1 MTRVKDF
8 VMQTARTHYKHKL
21 SVNCCIGMRPCIVG
35 SPVIAS
41 LVFSVIIGTRPIHSW
56 NNAHQRRHSS
66 VNPPMV
72 RTVHWSQNIR
82 SKQCNFLCAQRNRAL
97 QLPALPEAASVVVP
111 SLLGT
116 FGSSIGS
123 VFILAIIVLIHESG
137 HYLAAKRFGIAVE
150 EFSIGFGP
158 KIFGT
163 ANPEQEEFNLRWIPL
178 GGYVRFPE
186 NYNMTL
192 ARELQL
198 VDLLASED
206 FIRQRQPGLMEQI
219 VNALSL
225 GFVEDFLWQKEKQR
239 RQKELQ
245 NQLRLEQS
253 LPWWK
258 RFGVKKAN
266 TGKDVGTE
274 IEYYDDPS
282 LLQNRP
288 WVERAIVLS
297 GGVIFNLLL
306 AFCIYFGQINIGP
319 GLPVPTFD
327 NGIVV
332 ASPPRRDAAANGLLR
347 QGDIILRVNGIDV
360 MPSHSAPSVYA
371 SQKAITEFI
380 SQIRS
385 TPEGESMTLTI
396 VHPNE
401 KKPVDVSV
409 QPKRSSVNGPV
420 TIGTLLA
427 PNYKQTD
434 LVQTKNPLQAAMF
447 AFQYVLTTTQETA
460 HGVLALIAMFLSG
473 LMGGGS
479 TGASAGVAQVA
490 GPLGL
495 IRTGSDVVASQDGTA
510 IFLFMAAISV
520 NLAVINSLPLPALDG
535 GQLLFVLSEAVT
547 GRKVNQRVQ
556 EQLTAVAVLFLL
568 LVSASTF
575 VGDLNAVF
583 TGR

>member
-1 MTRVKDF
+1 MVRI
-8 VMQTARTHYKHKL
+8 R
-21 SVNCCIGMRPCIVG
+21 CRRGMRTCIIDI
-35 SPVIAS
+35 PVIAL
-41 LVFSVIIGTRPIHSW
+41 LVLSVISATRPVQAWYNARPQRCHS
-56 NNAHQRRHSS
+56 RL
-66 VNPPMV
+66 NPSIVP
-72 RTVHWSQNIR
+72 TAHWSQKIQ
-82 SKQCNFLCAQRNRAL
+82 SKQCIVLCSPPTRAL
-97 QLPALPEAASVVVP
+97 HLPALPEAASAVVP

-123 VFILAIIVLIHESG
+123 IFILAVIIIIHESG

-163 ANPEQEEFNLRWIPL
+163 SNPEQEEFNLRWIPL

-186 NYNMTL
+186 NYNVTL
-192 ARELQL
+192 ARELQQ

-206 FIRQRQPGLMEQI
+206 FIRQRRPGLLEQI

-225 GFVEDFLWQKEKQR
+225 GFVEDYLWQKEKKR
-239 RQKELQ
+239 RQNELQ
-245 NQLRLEQS
+245 NQLQFEQS

-258 RFGVKKAN
+258 RFGVKKTSKAV
-266 TGKDVGTE
+266 KDVGTE
-274 IEYYDDPS
+274 IVYYDDPS

-288 WVERAIVLS
+288 WVERAVVLS

-306 AFCIYFGQINIGP
+306 AFAIYFGQINFGP
-319 GLPVPTFD
+319 GLLVPTFD

-332 ASPPRRDAAANGLLR
+332 ASPPRTDAAANGVLR
-347 QGDIILRVNGIDV
+347 QGDVILRANGVDF
-360 MPSHSAPSVYA
+360 MPPSSEPSLTT

-385 TPEGESMTLTI
+385 TPEGEAITLTV
-396 VHPNE
+396 VHPNQ
-401 KKPVDVSV
+401 KAPVDVSV
-409 QPKRSSVNGPV
+409 QPKRSSENGPL

-427 PNYKQTD
+427 PNYKQMD
-434 LVQTKNPLQAAMF
+434 VVKSKNPFQAAAF
-447 AFQYVLTTTQETA
+447 AFHYVLTTTQETA
-460 HGVLALIAMFLSG
+460 NGVLALIVMFLSG
-473 LMGGGS
+473 FVNGGS
-479 TGASAGVAQVA
+479 STASAGVAQVA

-510 IFLFMAAISV
+510 IFMFMAAISV

-535 GQLLFVLSEAVT
+535 GQLLFVLSEAVS

>member
-1 MTRVKDF
+1 MMK
-8 VMQTARTHYKHKL
+8 MAPSL
-21 SVNCCIGMRPCIVG
+21 RPALLFLILFCVG
-35 SPVIAS
+35 GSS
-41 LVFSVIIGTRPIHSW
+41 PIHAW
-56 NNAHQRRHSS
+56 IHQNAVPRLQVHSS
-66 VNPPMV
+66 VHPSIPS
-72 RTVHWSQNIR
+72 VHILSGKRQASPFSPR
-82 SKQCNFLCAQRNRAL
+82 FCRQTLGKSLY
-97 QLPALPEAASVVVP
+97 ALPQAAAAAP

-116 FGSSIGS
+116 LGSSIGS
-123 VFILAIIVLIHESG
+123 IFILAIIILIHESG

-158 KIFGT
+158 KIVGT
-163 ANPEQEEFNLRWIPL
+163 ANPEEEEFNLRWIPL

-186 NYNMTL
+186 NYNTTL
-192 ARELQL
+192 ARELQQA
-198 VDLLASED
+198 DLLASEE
-206 FIRQRQPGLMEQI
+206 FIRQRQPALFEQI

-225 GFVEDFLWQKEKQR
+225 GFVEDYLWQTEKKR
-239 RQKELQ
+239 RQQEVKSQQE
-245 NQLRLEQS
+245 LEQS

-258 RFGVKKAN
+258 RFGRRKALKAVRDLA
-266 TGKDVGTE
+266 TDV
-274 IEYYDDPS
+274 EYYDDPS

-288 WVERAIVLS
+288 WVERAVVLS
-297 GGVIFNLLL
+297 GGVIFNLIL
-306 AFCIYFGQINIGP
+306 AFVIYFGQINIGP
-319 GLPVPTFD
+319 GLPIPTFD

-332 ASPPRRDAAANGLLR
+332 ASPPRVDAAANGVLR
-347 QGDIILRVNGIDV
+347 QGDIILRVNGADV
-360 MPSHSAPSVYA
+360 MSSASAPSVTA
-371 SQKAITEFI
+371 SQAAITKFI

-385 TPEGESMTLTI
+385 TPEGESLTLTI
-396 VHPNE
+396 VHPNQ
-401 KKPVDVSV
+401 KNKPVDVVV
-409 QPKRSSVNGPV
+409 QPKRSSTNGPL

-434 LVQTKNPLQAAMF
+434 LLQTKNPIQAAIF
-447 AFQYVLTTTQETA
+447 AFQYVLTTTQDTA
-460 HGVLALIAMFLSG
+460 NGILALIVMFLSG
-473 LMGGGS
+473 LMGGAS
-479 TGASAGVAQVA
+479 SNGAAAGVAQVA

-547 GRKVNQRVQ
+547 GRKVNQRFQ

-575 VGDLNAVF
+575 VGDLNAAF